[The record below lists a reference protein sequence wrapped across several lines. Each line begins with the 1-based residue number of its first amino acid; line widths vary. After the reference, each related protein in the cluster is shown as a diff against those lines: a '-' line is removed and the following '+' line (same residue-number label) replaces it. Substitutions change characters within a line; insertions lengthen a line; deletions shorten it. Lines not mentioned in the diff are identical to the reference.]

1 MTRTIRKSGYP
12 VRTAVVLG
20 FLFSG
25 LVLLAARALWLQVI
39 TSGYLQDQGNA
50 RHLRVIQDN
59 SHRGMIF
66 DRHGE
71 PLAISTPVDSVWAEP
86 ESLAEARERWP
97 VLARVLGMP
106 VRELETILRA
116 AHGREFAYLRRHV
129 TPEQAA
135 QVRALEIDGVG
146 LQREYRRYYPSGT
159 VAAHVV
165 GFTNID
171 DQGQEG
177 VELAYDKWLRA
188 VPGRKRVLKDRF
200 GNIVESVESIRLPEP
215 GKDLTLSIDR
225 RLQYLVYRE
234 LKQAVAQHR
243 ARGGSAVLLDAHT
256 GEVLAMV
263 NEPGFNPN
271 NRANLSSN
279 LFRNRAV
286 TDVLEPG
293 STIKPFTIAAALESG
308 RFTPNTP
315 IDTTPGL
322 FTIGRNTIRD
332 VHNYGL
338 LTVAQ
343 VLEKSSNIGA
353 ARIALSL
360 NTGSVRELF
369 VHAGFASPTGCGL
382 PGEVHGRMNP
392 PSRIPIELATMA
404 YGYGIS
410 VTPLQLARAY
420 AALANDGKILPV
432 SIVRR
437 EVAGEGEQIFS
448 EKTARAVRNMLE
460 LAVSR
465 DGTGAAAQVNFYR
478 VGGKTG
484 TAHKLANGE
493 YAENRYVSSFAGF
506 APASDPRLV
515 MVITV
520 DEPSSGGYFGGLV
533 AAPVFSKVMAGAL
546 RLLNIPPDH
555 LDGPARRTA
564 ELLRGGVT

>member
-1 MTRTIRKSGYP
+1 MSRASRNPGYP

-20 FLFSG
+20 FLFSA
-25 LVLLAARALWLQVI
+25 LFLLGARAIWLQVI
-39 TSGYLQDQGNA
+39 HSGYLQDQGNS

-71 PLAISTPVDSVWAEP
+71 PLAVSTPVESVWAEP
-86 ESLAEARERWP
+86 DALAEVRDRWP
-97 VLARVLGMP
+97 ALARVLGMSAQEIGQA
-106 VRELETILRA
+106 VR
-116 AHGREFAYLRRHV
+116 HSQGREFMYLRRHV
-129 TPEQAA
+129 TPGQAA
-135 QVRALEIDGVG
+135 QVQALEIPGVG

-159 VAAHVV
+159 VAGHVV
-165 GFTNID
+165 GFTNVD
-171 DQGQEG
+171 DQGLEG
-177 VELAYDKWLRA
+177 IELAYDKWLRA

-200 GNIVESVESIRLPEP
+200 GNIVESVESISLPEP

-234 LKQAVAQHR
+234 LKSAVVQHH
-243 ARGGSAVLLDAHT
+243 ARGASAILLDART

-271 NRANLSSN
+271 NRANLASN

-293 STIKPFTIAAALESG
+293 STIKPFTVAAGLESG

-315 IDTTPGL
+315 IDTAPGL
-322 FTIGRNTIRD
+322 LTVGRNTIRD
-332 VHNYGL
+332 VHNYGQI
-338 LTVAQ
+338 TVAQ

-353 ARIALSL
+353 ARIALAL
-360 NTGSVRELF
+360 NSSSVRDLFARAGFGRGTGS
-369 VHAGFASPTGCGL
+369 GL

-392 PSRIPIELATMA
+392 PSRIPIEQATLA

-410 VTPLQLARAY
+410 VTPLQLTRAY
-420 AALANDGKILPV
+420 GALANDGVILPV
-432 SIVRR
+432 SLLRR
-437 EVAGEGEQIFS
+437 DAVGEGERIFS
-448 EKTARAVRNMLE
+448 EKTARAVRSMLE
-460 LAVSR
+460 LAVGR
-465 DGTGAAAQVNFYR
+465 DGTGAAAQVGFYR

-484 TAHKLANGE
+484 TAHKLVNGE
-493 YAENRYVSSFAGF
+493 YADRRYVASFAGF

-515 MVITV
+515 MVISV
-520 DEPSSGGYFGGLV
+520 DEPSTGIYFGGQV

-546 RLLNIPPDH
+546 RLLNIPPDN

-564 ELLRGGVT
+564 QLTSGDLS